1 MVTRFTLILIQKI
14 KIEADKN
21 NYQIIMTEKDYFK
34 VKDYKIKGI
43 NYLKVLLKITNKE
56 KLIQIIK
63 KSYGKNN

>member
-1 MVTRFTLILIQKI
+1 
-14 KIEADKN
+14 
-21 NYQIIMTEKDYFK
+21 MTEKDYFK